1 MEISKYMV
9 IISTEKTEKE
19 LSKKKTEKAEHV
31 CRDIGKPITNSKEL
45 AI

>member
-19 LSKKKTEKAEHV
+19 LSKKKLRKQNMFVE
-31 CRDIGKPITNSKEL
+31 I
-45 AI
+45 